1 MKKNLLLP
9 VFVWAVIFSNWTDHL
24 FAQKADTV
32 TVVAPMPGDLYKF
45 IEKDTLPNGNRV
57 NPNRYYRLERGKVY
71 VVNAVMYFRHN
82 VNLIADKDDP
92 KNPKRPP
99 ILVNGKLGDG
109 SNNLIMVA
117 LMKSNINCLFKNIF
131 FQGVS
136 ATRTQGD
143 DNQAFALGGDSIRLS
158 VDGCVFNAF
167 GMQSIVIWGKA
178 NKFYIRNNIFR
189 NMVQNHPFKGQL
201 IANSGALDQDTLV
214 MTNNTSFNNN
224 SYFWAPLQAIMNYEK
239 IEHNT
244 LYTSIVNVFYSPWM
258 VNSEIRDNI
267 FYGMLGYGQMQSEI
281 DGGWYDFNKSLSSVI
296 SVTTI
301 SSFILGL
308 HGMKEADRKI
318 TVSNNAYFWPQ
329 KIKNYWAQ
337 TPNMFASDL
346 WMNTRTL
353 DLFADKT
360 KHPNFLAENNI
371 SADPQFDATME
382 SWVLDSV
389 VSWSYNMRTNSKS
402 SFRNYNVG
410 STDFLLPAWPLPEKL
425 AYANTQLQT
434 AGHDGLPI
442 GDLNWFPA
450 AKNQWNVLNG
460 FPLENTMTGVQSPF
474 QANRENLHL
483 SNFPNPANLLT
494 TVSFNLPSGGNT
506 VLKIYNIQGKE
517 MATIVS
523 SKLDKGS
530 HNYQFDTRDLPSG
543 VYVCY
548 LNSGNLSAKS
558 KLIVTK

>member
-9 VFVWAVIFSNWTDHL
+9 VFVWAVMFFSWTDNL
-24 FAQKADTV
+24 FAQKPDTV

-71 VVNAVMYFRHN
+71 VVNATMYFRHN
-82 VNLIADKDDP
+82 INLIADNDNP
-92 KNPKRPP
+92 KIPKRPP
-99 ILVNGKLGDG
+99 ILVNGKLADG

-117 LMKSNINCLFKNIF
+117 LMKNSINCLFKNIF

-178 NKFYIRNNIFR
+178 NKFFIRNNIFR

-214 MTNNTSFNNN
+214 ITNNTSFNNN
-224 SYFWAPLQAIMNYEK
+224 SYFWAPLQAIMKYEK

-258 VNSEIRDNI
+258 VNAEIRDNL
-267 FYGMLGYGQMQSEI
+267 FYGILAYGQMQSEI
-281 DGGWYDFNKSLSSVI
+281 DGGWYDFNKSLSSII
-296 SVTTI
+296 SMTTI
-301 SSFILGL
+301 SSFVLGQ
-308 HGMKEADRKI
+308 HGMTEASRKV

-329 KIKNYWAQ
+329 KIKSYWAQ

-353 DLFADKT
+353 DLFADKA

-371 SADPQFDATME
+371 SADPQFDATMDNKI
-382 SWVLDSV
+382 LDSI

-402 SFRNYNVG
+402 TFRNYNVG
-410 STDFLLPAWPLPEKL
+410 STDFLLPTWPLPEKL
-425 AYANTQLQT
+425 AYTNTQLQT
-434 AGHDGLPI
+434 AGHDGLPV
-442 GDLNWFPA
+442 GDLNWFPV
-450 AKNQWNVLNG
+450 AKNQWNTLNG
-460 FPLENTMTGVQSPF
+460 FPQDNFITEVQALL
-474 QANRENLHL
+474 QANRETLHL
-483 SNFPNPANLLT
+483 SNFPNPANQLT
-494 TVSFNLPSGGNT
+494 NISFNLPSSGNT
-506 VLKIYNIQGKE
+506 VLKIYTLQGKE
-517 MATIVS
+517 MAIVVNS
-523 SKLDKGS
+523 RLDKGS
-530 HNYQFDTRDLPSG
+530 HNYQFDTSGLASG
-543 VYVCY
+543 VYVCQ
-548 LNSGNLSAKS
+548 LNSGSFSAKS
-558 KLIVTK
+558 KLVITK